1 MTSKNELNNWWQ
13 NLPNET
19 KFKYAEKLENHLA
32 ECAKIYIQERD
43 PLDTYYKIQQDSF
56 GLKNALWGIPVDFS
70 LDSHQSA
77 SNYENFI
84 EEQSTILESLAK
96 GSLEYFIEIQ
106 CSYNGKIA
114 ISEKILQEIFSIEES
129 KKSNE

>member
-1 MTSKNELNNWWQ
+1 MTSKNELNNWWE
-13 NLPNET
+13 NLPSET
-19 KFKYAEKLENHLA
+19 QFKYAEKLEEHLA

-56 GLKNALWGIPVDFS
+56 GLKNALWGIPVDFN

-84 EEQSTILESLAK
+84 EEQSTILECLAK
-96 GSLEYFIEIQ
+96 GSIEYFFEVQ
-106 CSYNGKIA
+106 CSYSGKIA
-114 ISEKILQEIFSIEES
+114 ISEKLLREIFSFEES
-129 KKSNE
+129 KKSNG

>member
-1 MTSKNELNNWWQ
+1 MNSMNELNNWWQ
-13 NLPNET
+13 NLPIET
-19 KFKYAEKLENHLA
+19 QFKYAEKLEEHLA

-43 PLDTYYKIQQDSF
+43 PLDTYYKIQQD
-56 GLKNALWGIPVDFS
+56 LIVIKDALWGIPVDFG

-84 EEQSTILESLAK
+84 EEQSTILECLAK
-96 GSLEYFIEIQ
+96 GSIEYFFEVQ

-114 ISEKILQEIFSIEES
+114 ISKKILQEIFSLEES
-129 KKSNE
+129 NK

>member
-13 NLPNET
+13 DLPIET
-19 KFKYAEKLENHLA
+19 QFKYAEKLEEHLA

-43 PLDTYYKIQQDSF
+43 PLDTYYKIQQDLIVIKDS
-56 GLKNALWGIPVDFS
+56 LWGIPVDFG

-84 EEQSTILESLAK
+84 EEQSTILECLAK
-96 GSLEYFIEIQ
+96 GSKEYFFEVQ

-114 ISEKILQEIFSIEES
+114 IPEKLLREIFSLEES
-129 KKSNE
+129 NK